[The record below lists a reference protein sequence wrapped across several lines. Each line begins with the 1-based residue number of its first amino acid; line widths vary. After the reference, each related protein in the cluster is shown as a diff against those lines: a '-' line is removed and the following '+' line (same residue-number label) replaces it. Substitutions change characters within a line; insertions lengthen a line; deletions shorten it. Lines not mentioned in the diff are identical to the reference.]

1 MVERKEKMRSLA
13 EELVIVAHEMEEKDL
28 VIGSVGNLSSRFD
41 DELMLISSR
50 SSFLGTITILEFVL
64 VDFGGNKIEP
74 SNLEPS
80 SEWRMHAEI
89 YRRRPDVN
97 AVIHTHSPY
106 ASAYAFLKRKLRAVN
121 PESQYVLGEIPIVPY
136 FPSGTQEFAT
146 AVGAAIADGALVA
159 MLERHGT
166 VAVGKRARDALNLA
180 EMLEETARINYLV
193 DTLER

>member
-13 EELVIVAHEMEEKDL
+13 EELVIVAHEMEKKGL

-41 DELMLISSR
+41 DEFMLISSR
-50 SSFLGTITILEFVL
+50 SSFLGTITTLEFVL
-64 VDFGGNKIEP
+64 VDFEGNKVEP
-74 SNLEPS
+74 SSLEPS

-89 YRRRPDVN
+89 YRRRSDVN

-146 AVGAAIADGALVA
+146 AVGAAIADGPLVA

-166 VAVGKRARDALNLA
+166 VAVGKRARDTLNLA